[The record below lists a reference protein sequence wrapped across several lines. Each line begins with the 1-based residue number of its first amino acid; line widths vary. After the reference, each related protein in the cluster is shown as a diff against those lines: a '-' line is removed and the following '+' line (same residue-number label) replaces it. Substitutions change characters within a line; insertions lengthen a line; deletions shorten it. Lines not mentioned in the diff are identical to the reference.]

1 MEWYIIN
8 MPKKGLKGVGVR
20 REEGGSRE
28 VRRGGRGG
36 GESKLTTPG
45 GPKLL
50 TCGLWTAS
58 AIPPPPPP
66 RGEPENPCLARSCKE
81 LCQAPLWPGLGDKRQ
96 WGAELLTWHPLPL
109 QRSLIK
115 YETDDVYM
123 ASWRCAGK
131 RGSRAR
137 GGCTE
142 RGTRPPETHTG
153 RLRTANCSSEAAS
166 LCLLSTQ
173 NVFFR
178 ISITSS
184 FSGSD
189 TK

>member
-1 MEWYIIN
+1 MR
-8 MPKKGLKGVGVR
+8 VR
-20 REEGGSRE
+20 REGGSRE

-36 GESKLTTPG
+36 GESKLTTPRE
-45 GPKLL
+45 PKLL
-50 TCGLWTAS
+50 TCGVWTAS
-58 AIPPPPPP
+58 AVPPLSP
-66 RGEPENPCLARSCKE
+66 RGEPETPCLARSCKE

-96 WGAELLTWHPLPL
+96 WGAELFTWHPLPL

-115 YETDDVYM
+115 CETDDACM
-123 ASWRCAGK
+123 ASWRCAGE

-142 RGTRPPETHTG
+142 RGTQPPETHTG

-166 LCLLSTQ
+166 LGLLSTQ
-173 NVFFR
+173 NVFR
-178 ISITSS
+178 CISITSS